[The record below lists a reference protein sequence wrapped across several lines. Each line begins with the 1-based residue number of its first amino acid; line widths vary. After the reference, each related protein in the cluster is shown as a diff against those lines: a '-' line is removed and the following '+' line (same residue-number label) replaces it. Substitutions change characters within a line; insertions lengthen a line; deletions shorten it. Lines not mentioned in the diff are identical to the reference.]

1 MKVKKFAA
9 LAAAGALAASL
20 ALFGCSSGGEESTS
34 GGEGQPEPAAE
45 ETGYTL
51 VNEGKL
57 TIATAPDYPP
67 FENLEGDE
75 AVGLDI
81 DIAKAIADE
90 LGLELEVKPL
100 QFDGILT
107 AVAAG
112 GQVDVG
118 ISGITVDP
126 DRSKQVDF
134 TDTYYI
140 DDQAIAVMQGGS
152 ITKDNVDEALNAEGM
167 IIAVQTGTTGA
178 DYAAENF
185 PNATVQGFGNSTD
198 CFAAMQSGQ
207 ANAVITNKAVVEK
220 MLEAYT
226 EAEIVKSVATGEEYA
241 IVVAKD
247 NPQLTAAINEAIAK
261 LEADG
266 TIEELKAKNLG

>member
-1 MKVKKFAA
+1 
-9 LAAAGALAASL
+9 
-20 ALFGCSSGGEESTS
+20 
-34 GGEGQPEPAAE
+34 
-45 ETGYTL
+45 
-51 VNEGKL
+51 
-57 TIATAPDYPP
+57 
-67 FENLEGDE
+67 
-75 AVGLDI
+75 
-81 DIAKAIADE
+81 
-90 LGLELEVKPL
+90 
-100 QFDGILT
+100 
-107 AVAAG
+107 
-112 GQVDVG
+112 
-118 ISGITVDP
+118 
-126 DRSKQVDF
+126 
-134 TDTYYI
+134 
-140 DDQAIAVMQGGS
+140 MQGGS

>member
-1 MKVKKFAA
+1 
-9 LAAAGALAASL
+9 
-20 ALFGCSSGGEESTS
+20 
-34 GGEGQPEPAAE
+34 
-45 ETGYTL
+45 
-51 VNEGKL
+51 
-57 TIATAPDYPP
+57 
-67 FENLEGDE
+67 
-75 AVGLDI
+75 
-81 DIAKAIADE
+81 
-90 LGLELEVKPL
+90 
-100 QFDGILT
+100 
-107 AVAAG
+107 
-112 GQVDVG
+112 
-118 ISGITVDP
+118 
-126 DRSKQVDF
+126 
-134 TDTYYI
+134 
-140 DDQAIAVMQGGS
+140 MQGGS

-247 NPQLTAAINEAIAK
+247 GRHQRGHRQAGGRRHHRRAEGQEPRLTRPDRPSSRRFRKDWREDSFFCPRRQAGRE
-261 LEADG
+261 
-266 TIEELKAKNLG
+266 TRRP